1 MRKLLL
7 SALTA
12 ASLALLPQSAAQAAK
27 EEVVLGLSQDRV
39 AITATFDGSEILIFG
54 AVKRE
59 APIPSE
65 HPLEVIVTVS
75 GPAPAVMVRRKE
87 KKLGIWVNTDSVLVD
102 SAPAFYAV
110 ATSGPFAQVLS
121 DTEDLRFR
129 VSIERAIRS
138 VGAAM
143 HIRGAQDFA
152 DAVVRIR
159 EKNGLYSLRENT
171 VAVDEQTLFRT
182 AIEMPADLTE
192 GDYETRIFL
201 TRGGEVVSSYETTID
216 VRKVGLERFLY
227 SLSREQPF
235 IYGLMSLAIAIAAGW
250 GASAA
255 FSLLRNR

>member
-12 ASLALLPQSAAQAAK
+12 AALALLPQSAAQAAK

-59 APIPSE
+59 APIPTDE
-65 HPLEVIVTVS
+65 PLEVIVAVS
-75 GPAPAVMVRRKE
+75 GPAPSVMVRRKE
-87 KKLGIWVNTDSVLVD
+87 KKLGIWVNVDSVLVD

-110 ATSGPFAQVLS
+110 ATSAPFAQVLS
-121 DTEDLRFR
+121 DTEDLRYR
-129 VSIERAIRS
+129 VSIRRAIRS

-143 HIRGAQDFA
+143 HIRGAQAFA
-152 DAVVRIR
+152 DAVMRIR
-159 EKNGLYSLRENT
+159 ERNGLYSLRENT
-171 VAVDEQTLFRT
+171 VAVDQQTLFRT

-192 GDYETRIFL
+192 GDYQTRIFL

-216 VRKVGLERFLY
+216 VRKVGLERFLF
-227 SLSREQPF
+227 SLSRKQPF
-235 IYGLMSLAIAIAAGW
+235 LYGLMSLAIAIAAGW